1 MLVIL
6 YGTLGAGKSTL
17 GARLSE
23 KHGWHFYDAD
33 EHVLPDM
40 QSNIAARKTFPQAL
54 RDRYYALVGDHIA
67 AKLEQHE
74 HVVVAQAMIKQSN
87 RLDLLRRFP
96 KARFVAVT
104 AAPQV
109 IDRRVRLRANAVTTE
124 YAKKV
129 LAEFE
134 RTESDHEIQNVDL
147 EQALLALE
155 SLLELPAIPTR

>member
-1 MLVIL
+1 
-6 YGTLGAGKSTL
+6 
-17 GARLSE
+17 
-23 KHGWHFYDAD
+23 
-33 EHVLPDM
+33 
-40 QSNIAARKTFPQAL
+40 
-54 RDRYYALVGDHIA
+54 
-67 AKLEQHE
+67 
-74 HVVVAQAMIKQSN
+74 
-87 RLDLLRRFP
+87 LLRRFP

-104 AAPQV
+104 VAPQV
-109 IDRRVRLRANAVTTE
+109 IDRRVRLRANMVTTE